1 MEDASILHLRVV
13 SRDSH
18 GRCCGVDDHK
28 RQPVRSAACDVDIRP
43 ALGDLG
49 QARRFRGWI
58 LLAES
63 ALWITDDQ
71 SIVLKS
77 YLIQNKVAST
87 RVFAGEVIDL
97 GRCWSSY
104 GAEVVQMTEFGVAW
118 RWPSLGDQPDPRLQR
133 KGPVS

>member
-63 ALWITDDQ
+63 ALWITDEQ

-97 GRCWSSY
+97 GRCLVKLRSR
-104 GAEVVQMTEFGVAW
+104 GGPDDGVWCGLAVAKS
-118 RWPSLGDQPDPRLQR
+118 R
-133 KGPVS
+133 GPARPASPA